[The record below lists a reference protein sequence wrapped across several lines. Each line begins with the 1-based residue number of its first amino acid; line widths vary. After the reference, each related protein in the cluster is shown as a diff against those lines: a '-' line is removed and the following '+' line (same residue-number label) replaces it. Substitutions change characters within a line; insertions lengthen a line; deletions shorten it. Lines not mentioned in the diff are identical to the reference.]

1 MLFMRRVLL
10 AVFMFFVFT
19 GVEAQNIIKET
30 KNTFATFGAKITKV
44 VIPSTSLADLM
55 LRDAVNKGWRISPF
69 EFCTME
75 EYNKIK
81 EDTNYFFLLRVDGRF
96 RNELEPKVEYL
107 TLVKGGP
114 EIKKGIYS
122 SHNIITLPLQ
132 EIDDNSG
139 TNLYLLP
146 MYIDLIQNHI
156 YKVQKDISLAFKG
169 NAIYSNKVSDIKGM
183 ELLFSMDQLNY
194 KLPNSDF
201 VELFNGNVKLVTEQ
215 EIEDAIINSS
225 PNTVVS
231 LLIEP
236 KGGSRGSYCYK
247 LLIGTESH
255 ELYFFRRHKISKR
268 VPLGFTK
275 EDIRKISVPFQ
286 F

>member
-156 YKVQKDISLAFKG
+156 YKIQKDISLAFKG

-255 ELYFFRRHKISKR
+255 ELYFFRRHKVSKR

>member
-1 MLFMRRVLL
+1 MRRVLL

-255 ELYFFRRHKISKR
+255 ELYFFRRHKVSKR

>member
-75 EYNKIK
+75 VYNKIK

-183 ELLFSMDQLNY
+183 GLLFSMDQLNY

-255 ELYFFRRHKISKR
+255 ELYFFRRHKVSKR

>member
-96 RNELEPKVEYL
+96 RNE
-107 TLVKGGP
+107 
-114 EIKKGIYS
+114 
-122 SHNIITLPLQ
+122 
-132 EIDDNSG
+132 
-139 TNLYLLP
+139 
-146 MYIDLIQNHI
+146 
-156 YKVQKDISLAFKG
+156 
-169 NAIYSNKVSDIKGM
+169 
-183 ELLFSMDQLNY
+183 
-194 KLPNSDF
+194 
-201 VELFNGNVKLVTEQ
+201 
-215 EIEDAIINSS
+215 
-225 PNTVVS
+225 
-231 LLIEP
+231 
-236 KGGSRGSYCYK
+236 
-247 LLIGTESH
+247 
-255 ELYFFRRHKISKR
+255 
-268 VPLGFTK
+268 
-275 EDIRKISVPFQ
+275 
-286 F
+286 

>member
-1 MLFMRRVLL
+1 MRRFLL
-10 AVFMFFVFT
+10 VVVMFFVFT
-19 GVEAQNIIKET
+19 GVEAQNIFKET

-81 EDTNYFFLLRVDGRF
+81 EDPNYFFLLRVDGRF
-96 RNELEPKVEYL
+96 RSELEPKVEYL

-114 EIKKGIYS
+114 EVKKGLYS
-122 SHNIITLPLQ
+122 SQNIITLPLQ
-132 EIDDNSG
+132 EIDNSSG
-139 TNLYLLP
+139 TNLFLLP
-146 MYIDLIQNHI
+146 VYIDLIQNYI
-156 YKVQKDISLAFKG
+156 YKVQDNISLAFKG
-169 NAIYSNKVSDIKGM
+169 NSIYSSKVSDIKGM
-183 ELLFSMDQLNY
+183 KLLFSRDHLNY
-194 KLPNSDF
+194 KLPDSDF
-201 VELFNGNVKLVTEQ
+201 IAQFKGNVQLVSEEQ
-215 EIEDAIINSS
+215 IEDAIIKNS

-231 LLIEP
+231 LVIEP
-236 KGGSRGSYCYK
+236 KGKDKGSYCYK
-247 LLIGTESH
+247 LLLGTENH
-255 ELYFFRRHKISKR
+255 ELFFFRRHKISSR

-275 EDIRKISVPFQ
+275 EDIRKISVPYQ

>member
-183 ELLFSMDQLNY
+183 GLLFSMDHLNY

>member
-1 MLFMRRVLL
+1 MRRVLL

-169 NAIYSNKVSDIKGM
+169 NANYSNKVSDIKGM

-255 ELYFFRRHKISKR
+255 ELYFFRRHKVSKR

>member
-1 MLFMRRVLL
+1 MRRVLL

-156 YKVQKDISLAFKG
+156 YKIQKDISLAFKG

-255 ELYFFRRHKISKR
+255 ELYFFRRHKVSKR